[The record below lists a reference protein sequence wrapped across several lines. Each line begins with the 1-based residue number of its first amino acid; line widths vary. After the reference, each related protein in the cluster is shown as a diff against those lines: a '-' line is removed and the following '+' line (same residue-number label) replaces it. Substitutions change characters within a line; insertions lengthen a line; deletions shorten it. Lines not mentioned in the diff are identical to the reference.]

1 MAPTRRVISMSVLAL
16 ALVTPLATGTAQA
29 SPTAHHARPAS
40 STLTSPR
47 VLAVPGTVNARD
59 IGGYR
64 TYDGKTTRWG
74 VLYRSETL
82 SKLPPEGVS
91 ALAGLGLGSVIDL
104 RTGPEIQADGT
115 DRLPVGVTSIAQPV
129 DDTSLFAFIGMV
141 VRSKDP
147 VYQEQQLGAG
157 KAEARMG
164 ALYRAFVT
172 NPANRAALGAAI
184 RTVANA
190 NKPTMF
196 HCSAGKDR
204 TGILADT
211 ILRAVGVPAA
221 ISESDYLLSNQLRAA
236 SDAALKSQIK
246 AAGLMQDPDLLDPLL
261 QVHSDYLGAFRAQA
275 VADYGSFGD
284 FLTEGLGLDTL
295 TLFRLRYRIVGS
307 TTQAAPAVPAQWSPA
322 LVGGVSGL
330 AR

>member
-1 MAPTRRVISMSVLAL
+1 MAPIRRAISTSVLAL
-16 ALVTPLATGTAQA
+16 ALVMPLASGTAQA
-29 SPTAHHARPAS
+29 SPAAHPARPAD
-40 STLTSPR
+40 STITSPR

-82 SKLPPEGVS
+82 SKLPPEGVN
-91 ALAGLGLGSVIDL
+91 ALASLGLGSVIDL
-104 RTGPEIQADGT
+104 RTGPEIQADGP
-115 DRLPVGVTSIAQPV
+115 DRLPTGVTSIAQPI

-147 VYQEQQLGAG
+147 VYQEQQLGGG
-157 KAEARMG
+157 KAAVRME
-164 ALYRAFVT
+164 ALYRGFVT
-172 NPANRAALGAAI
+172 TPANRAALGAAI

-190 NKPTMF
+190 NKPLMF

-211 ILRAVGVPAA
+211 ILRAVGVPGST
-221 ISESDYLLSNQLRAA
+221 SEGDYLLSNELRAA
-236 SDAALKSQIK
+236 SDAALKSQLK
-246 AAGLMQDPDLLDPLL
+246 AAGYMQDPNLLDPLL
-261 QVHSDYLGAFRAQA
+261 QLRSSYLGAFRAQT

-284 FLTEGLGLDTL
+284 FLTEGLGLDAL
-295 TLFRLRYRIVGS
+295 TLFKLRSRIVG
-307 TTQAAPAVPAQWSPA
+307 
-322 LVGGVSGL
+322 
-330 AR
+330 

>member
-1 MAPTRRVISMSVLAL
+1 MAATRRALSMSVLAL
-16 ALVTPLATGTAQA
+16 ALLMPLVSGTAQA
-29 SPTAHHARPAS
+29 SPPANGPRPAAGS
-40 STLTSPR
+40 VTSPR

-64 TYDGKTTRWG
+64 TYDGRTSRWG

-104 RTGPEIQADGT
+104 RTGPEVQADGA
-115 DRLPVGVTSIAQPV
+115 DRLPAGVTSVALPV

-147 VYQEQQLGAG
+147 VYQRQQLGAG

-184 RTVANA
+184 RAVANA
-190 NKPTMF
+190 DEPAMF

-204 TGILADT
+204 TGVLADT

-221 ISESDYLLSNQLRAA
+221 TSEGDYLLSNQLRAA
-236 SDAALKSQIK
+236 SDAALKSQLK
-246 AAGLMQDPDLLDPLL
+246 AAGLMQDPALLDPLL
-261 QVHSDYLGAFRAQA
+261 QVRSSYLAAFRAQA
-275 VADYGSFGD
+275 VADYGTFGD
-284 FLTEGLGLDTL
+284 FLTQGLGLDTL
-295 TLFRLRYRIVGS
+295 TLFKLRLRIVG
-307 TTQAAPAVPAQWSPA
+307 
-322 LVGGVSGL
+322 
-330 AR
+330 

>member
-1 MAPTRRVISMSVLAL
+1 MAPIRRAISMSVLAL
-16 ALVTPLATGTAQA
+16 ALVIPLASGTAQA
-29 SPTAHHARPAS
+29 SPAAKQARPAS
-40 STLTSPR
+40 GTVAAPR

-91 ALAGLGLGSVIDL
+91 ALGDLGLGSVIDL
-104 RTGPEIQADGT
+104 RTGPEIQADGA
-115 DRLPVGVTSIAQPV
+115 DRLPVGVTLIAQPI

-147 VYQEQQLGAG
+147 VYQQQQLGGG
-157 KAEARMG
+157 KAEARME
-164 ALYRAFVT
+164 ALYRAFVI

-190 NKPTMF
+190 DKPSMF
-196 HCSAGKDR
+196 HCSSGKDR
-204 TGILADT
+204 TGVLADT
-211 ILRAVGVPAA
+211 ILRAVGVPAST
-221 ISESDYLLSNQLRAA
+221 SEGDYLLSNQLRAA
-236 SDAALKSQIK
+236 SDAALKSQLK
-246 AAGLMQDPDLLDPLL
+246 AAGYMQDPNLLDPLL
-261 QVHSDYLGAFRAQA
+261 QVRSSYLGAFRAQA

-284 FLTEGLGLDTL
+284 FLTQGLGLDAL
-295 TLFRLRYRIVGS
+295 TLLKLRFRIVG
-307 TTQAAPAVPAQWSPA
+307 
-322 LVGGVSGL
+322 
-330 AR
+330 

>member
-1 MAPTRRVISMSVLAL
+1 MAPTRRAISTSVLAL
-16 ALVTPLATGTAQA
+16 ALLTPLASGTAHA
-29 SPTAHHARPAS
+29 FPAAHHPRPAYS
-40 STLTSPR
+40 AVATGR

-59 IGGYR
+59 LGGYR

-74 VLYRSETL
+74 VLYRAETL
-82 SKLPPEGVS
+82 SKLPPEGVG
-91 ALAGLGLGSVIDL
+91 ALARLGLGSVIDL
-104 RTGPEIQADGT
+104 RTGPEVQADGV
-115 DRLPVGVTSIAQPV
+115 DRLPAGVVSVAEPV

-147 VYQEQQLGAG
+147 VYQQQQLGGG
-157 KAEARMG
+157 KAEARME

-184 RTVANA
+184 RAVANA
-190 NKPTMF
+190 NQPVLF

-211 ILRAVGVPAA
+211 ILRAVGVPAPV
-221 ISESDYLLSNQLRAA
+221 SEGDYLLSNELRAA
-236 SDAALKSQIK
+236 ADAALKSQIK

-261 QVHSDYLGAFRAQA
+261 QVRSGYLGAFRAQA

-284 FLTEGLGLDTL
+284 FLTQGLGLDTF
-295 TLFRLRYRIVGS
+295 TLFKLRLRILG
-307 TTQAAPAVPAQWSPA
+307 
-322 LVGGVSGL
+322 
-330 AR
+330 

>member
-1 MAPTRRVISMSVLAL
+1 MAPMRRAISTSVLAL
-16 ALVTPLATGTAQA
+16 ALVIPLAAGTAQA
-29 SPTAHHARPAS
+29 SPPANHARPADSTVTS
-40 STLTSPR
+40 SR

-82 SKLPPEGVS
+82 SKLPPEGVN
-91 ALAGLGLGSVIDL
+91 ALAALGLGSVIDL
-104 RTGPEIQADGT
+104 RTAPEMQADGA
-115 DRLPVGVTSIAQPV
+115 DRLPADVTSIVQPI

-147 VYQEQQLGAG
+147 VYQQQQLGGG
-157 KAEARMG
+157 KAEARMDV
-164 ALYRAFVT
+164 LYRAFVT

-190 NKPTMF
+190 NEPSMF

-211 ILRAVGVPAA
+211 ILRAVGVPAST
-221 ISESDYLLSNQLRAA
+221 SEGDYLLSNELRAA
-236 SDAALKSQIK
+236 SDAALKSQLK
-246 AAGLMQDPDLLDPLL
+246 AAGFMQDPALLDPLL
-261 QVHSDYLGAFRAQA
+261 QVHSSYLGAFRAQA
-275 VADYGSFGD
+275 LADYGSFGA
-284 FLTEGLGLDTL
+284 FLTEGLGLDAL
-295 TLFRLRYRIVGS
+295 TLFKLRFRIVG
-307 TTQAAPAVPAQWSPA
+307 
-322 LVGGVSGL
+322 
-330 AR
+330 